1 MTSVALKMLLGDR
14 TKLFGLIIGVAFAT
28 LLITQQGGLFVGLM
42 MRSQNLIAD
51 AQEVDIWIMD
61 PSTEYLDLSRPMRD
75 GELFKVRSVPGV
87 AWAVPLFKGSTPV
100 KTADGRMRNA
110 MLLGVD
116 DTTLIGVTQRFII
129 GSVDDLR
136 RPDAIAI
143 DRYGFSQ
150 LWPGE
155 PLVLGKT
162 LELNDRRA
170 VVTAITDA
178 AAAFS
183 AQVIIYTRYNQSLN
197 YLSTGRN
204 QLSFIQARAA
214 PDQDPRSVAERI
226 TARTGLRAY
235 AADDFASRTISYY
248 LRNTGIPIN
257 FATTII
263 LGLIV
268 GAAIVGLIFN
278 TFISDNLR
286 QFAGL
291 KALGATNGRII
302 AMVLVQVGFVGIIGI
317 AIGTGL
323 AAAFFEFAC
332 TPTSA
337 LRGFVLPWWIAA
349 ATGALMAL
357 VILLATV
364 ASLRR
369 VLIVDPALVLRG

>member
-1 MTSVALKMLLGDR
+1 MGDRAKLLG
-14 TKLFGLIIGVAFAT
+14 LVIGVAFAT

-51 AQEVDIWIMD
+51 AQEVDIWVMD

-87 AWAVPLFKGSTPV
+87 AWAAPLFKAMTPV
-100 KTADGRMRNA
+100 KTSDGRIRNA

-116 DTTLIGVTQRFII
+116 DSTLIGVTQRFII
-129 GSVDDLR
+129 GSVEDLR

-143 DRYGFSQ
+143 DRFGFLQ

-155 PLVLGKT
+155 PVTVGKI

-170 VVTAITDA
+170 IVTAITDA
-178 AAAFS
+178 SPAFS
-183 AQVIIYTRYNQSLN
+183 AQLIIYTRYSQAVN

-214 PDQDPRSVAERI
+214 PAQDPRSVAERI
-226 TARTGLRAY
+226 GAQTGLRAY
-235 AADDFASRTISYY
+235 AADEFAWRTIKYY

-257 FATTII
+257 FGTTIV

-278 TFISDNLR
+278 TFVSDNLK
-286 QFAGL
+286 QFANL
-291 KALGATNGRII
+291 KALGATNARII
-302 AMVLVQVGFVGIIGI
+302 GMVFVQVGFVGLSGF

-337 LRGFVLPWWIAA
+337 LRGFILPWWITVG
-349 ATGALMAL
+349 TGAIMAL
-357 VILLATV
+357 VILLATT
-364 ASLRR
+364 AGLRR
-369 VLIVDPALVLRG
+369 VLVVDPALVLRG

>member
-1 MTSVALKMLLGDR
+1 MISVALRMLVGDRAKLLG
-14 TKLFGLIIGVAFAT
+14 LVIGVAFAT

-51 AQEVDIWIMD
+51 AQEVDIWVMD

-87 AWAVPLFKGSTPV
+87 AWAAPLFKAMTPV
-100 KTADGRMRNA
+100 KTSDGRIRNA

-116 DTTLIGVTQRFII
+116 DSTLIGVTQRFII
-129 GSVDDLR
+129 GSVEDLR

-143 DRYGFSQ
+143 DRFGFLQ

-155 PLVLGKT
+155 PVTIGKI

-170 VVTAITDA
+170 IVTAITDA
-178 AAAFS
+178 SPAFS
-183 AQVIIYTRYNQSLN
+183 AQVIIYTRYSQAVN

-214 PDQDPRSVAERI
+214 PAQDPRSVAERI
-226 TARTGLRAY
+226 GAQTGLRAY
-235 AADDFASRTISYY
+235 AADEFAWRTIKYY

-257 FATTII
+257 FGTTIV

-268 GAAIVGLIFN
+268 GTAIVGLIFN
-278 TFISDNLR
+278 TFVSDNLK
-286 QFAGL
+286 QFANL
-291 KALGATNGRII
+291 KALGATNARII
-302 AMVLVQVGFVGIIGI
+302 GMVFVQVGFVGLSGF

-337 LRGFVLPWWIAA
+337 LRGFILPWWITVG
-349 ATGALMAL
+349 TGAIMAL
-357 VILLATV
+357 VILLATT
-364 ASLRR
+364 AGLRR
-369 VLIVDPALVLRG
+369 VLVVDPALVMRG

>member
-1 MTSVALKMLLGDR
+1 MLLGDR
-14 TKLFGLIIGVAFAT
+14 SKVLGLVIGVAFAT

-42 MRSQNLIAD
+42 MRSQNVIAD
-51 AQEVDIWIMD
+51 AQEVDLWVMD

-75 GELFKVRSVPGV
+75 GDLFKVRSVPGV
-87 AWAVPLFKGSTPV
+87 AWAVPLFKGSLPV
-100 KTADGRMRNA
+100 KTANGRMRNA

-116 DTTLIGVTQRFII
+116 DTTLIGVTQRFLI
-129 GSVDDLR
+129 GSVEDLR

-143 DRYGFSQ
+143 DRYGFQQ

-155 PLVLGKT
+155 PVAIGKT
-162 LELNDRRA
+162 LELNDKRA
-170 VVTAITDA
+170 VVMAITDA
-178 AAAFS
+178 APAFS
-183 AQVIIYTRYNQSLN
+183 AQVIIYTRYSQALN

-204 QLSFIQARAA
+204 QLSFIQARTAVG
-214 PDQDPRSVAERI
+214 QDPESVAAAI
-226 TARTGLRAY
+226 SAQTGLRAY
-235 AADDFASRTISYY
+235 AADEFARRTIRYY

-278 TFISDNLR
+278 TFISDNLKH
-286 QFAGL
+286 FAGL
-291 KALGATNGRII
+291 KALGATNGRIVR
-302 AMVLVQVGFVGIIGI
+302 MVLVQVGFVGVIGF

-349 ATGALMAL
+349 GTGAIMLL
-357 VILLATV
+357 VILLSTI

-369 VLIVDPALVLRG
+369 VLVVDPAIVIRG